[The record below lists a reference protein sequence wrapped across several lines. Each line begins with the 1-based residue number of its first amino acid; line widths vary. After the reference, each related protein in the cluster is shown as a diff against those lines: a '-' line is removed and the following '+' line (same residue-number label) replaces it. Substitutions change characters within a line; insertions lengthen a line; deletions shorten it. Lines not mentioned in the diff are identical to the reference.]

1 LIISID
7 FQPKKWTIF
16 SNNLYLCRSK
26 FEKMQYYKT
35 KVIKNKRIAP
45 DVYVVEVPR
54 VEGNIEPGQ
63 FFMIKSWDDQHPLL
77 RPISI
82 YNVEKETIAFMYRV
96 VGKGTELLSKLKKG
110 GEISLMGP
118 LGNGF
123 PYKEVH
129 GKIGL
134 VGGGVGIPP
143 LFETAKRLKDLGNN
157 VDVFLGYKDV
167 LFGYEE
173 FETVSDNIY
182 ISCENGKEGYKG
194 YITDLLHPEK
204 YDAVFTCG
212 PELMMYKVKAMCDE
226 KSVPVWL
233 SMERHMA
240 CGVGACLVCNCDTQ
254 KGTVRACKEGPV
266 FNGKDLV

>member
-1 LIISID
+1 M
-7 FQPKKWTIF
+7 KK
-16 SNNLYLCRSK
+16 K
-26 FEKMQYYKT
+26 EKTMQYYKT

-54 VEGNIEPGQ
+54 VEGNVEPGQ
-63 FFMIKSWDDQHPLL
+63 FYMIKSWDDQFPLL
-77 RPISI
+77 RPISV
-82 YNVEKETIAFMYRV
+82 YNVELETIAFMYRI
-96 VGKGTELLSKLKKG
+96 VGKGTELLSQLKKG
-110 GEISLMGP
+110 SHLSLMGP

-123 PYKEVH
+123 PYKEVQ
-129 GKIGL
+129 GNIAL

-143 LFETAKRLKDLGNN
+143 LFETAKKLKELGNK

-173 FETVSDNIY
+173 FETVADNIY

-194 YITDLLHPEK
+194 YITDLIHPEM

-212 PELMMYKVKAMCDE
+212 PELMMFKVKALCED
-226 KSVPVWL
+226 KNIPVWL

-240 CGVGACLVCNCDTQ
+240 CGVGACLVCNCDTK